1 MAFWPFVR
9 IVEIAHGLLL
19 RLSAHHASNERHSLK
34 SNGCEVATHV
44 AEDNCFVARRGG
56 EQSEAEANEQP
67 AG

>member
-34 SNGCEVATHV
+34 SNGDPPALPGWVRPRI
-44 AEDNCFVARRGG
+44 CFVR
-56 EQSEAEANEQP
+56 EVKVHP
-67 AG
+67 M